1 MAMAFQ
7 SAEVALAPLIAY
19 ARGDEEWP
27 HTRQVIHRMLRR
39 RFRVRLA
46 SAGALHSFLLQ
57 PSRQRLLGALNR
69 ARLLPLGPLYAAL
82 H

>member
-1 MAMAFQ
+1 MAFQ
-7 SAEVALAPLIAY
+7 SAEIALAPLLAF
-19 ARGDEEWP
+19 ARGEAEWP
-27 HTRQVIHRMLRR
+27 ETRRTIHEALRR
-39 RFRVRLA
+39 RFRMRLA

-57 PSRQRLLGALNR
+57 PSRQRWLGALNR